1 MVISHHLAS
10 VADEIFDGTVE
21 LDENYFGG
29 HRNDRHGHGTAGEVA
44 VFGIQTTGMGLHYCG
59 R

>member
-10 VADEIFDGTVE
+10 VADEIFDSTVE

-29 HRNDRHGHGTAGEVA
+29 HCNGRHTV
-44 VFGIQTTGMGLHYCG
+44 
-59 R
+59 